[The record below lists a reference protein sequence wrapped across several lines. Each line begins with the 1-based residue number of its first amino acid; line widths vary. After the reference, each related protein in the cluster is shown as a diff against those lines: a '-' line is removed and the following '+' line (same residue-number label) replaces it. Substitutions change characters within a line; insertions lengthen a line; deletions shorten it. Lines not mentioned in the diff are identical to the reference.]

1 MKRAFFQRRNLMEF
15 LQMVHDLVPKG
26 DEVEVHLVTQS
37 DLASLRQPYYFSRI
51 DLNHFVMVLTSSVI
65 LNPPSRT
72 KRSHPLRVSKSQ
84 FLLVLFDF

>member
-1 MKRAFFQRRNLMEF
+1 MEF
-15 LQMVHDLVPKG
+15 LQMVHDLVPEG
-26 DEVEVHLVTQS
+26 DEVEVHLATQS

-65 LNPPSRT
+65 LNPRVE
-72 KRSHPLRVSKSQ
+72 RSHPLRASKSL